1 MPYAVEL
8 FFDPGSEQRIRG
20 IWERLAGIGI
30 TYLHECGSRPHLTL
44 AVCDSIETEPTI
56 DLLDRFAE
64 STAGF
69 PITFSSI
76 GIFPSAEPVLFFA
89 PKVTIPLLELHA
101 AFIESFEPMAT
112 HIWPNYSPEKWVS
125 HCTLAAGCPQ
135 ECLEEAMEICRTEAL
150 PFTAEIMEIGF
161 VEFRPVKPLHS
172 ASLSCSK

>member
-8 FFDPGSEQRIRG
+8 FLDPATEQRVRR

-30 TYLHECGSRPHLTL
+30 SYLHGSGSRPHVSL
-44 AVCDSIETEPTI
+44 AVCDSIDTDATI
-56 DLLDRFAE
+56 ELLNRFAE
-64 STAGF
+64 DTSGF

-76 GIFPSAEPVLFFA
+76 GIFPAEQPVLFLA

-101 AFIESFEPMAT
+101 SFMDSFEPMAT
-112 HIWPNYSPEKWVS
+112 RIWPNYAPSEWIP
-125 HCTLAAGCPQ
+125 HCTLAVACPH
-135 ECLEEAMEICRTEAL
+135 ECVEEALSICREEIL

-172 ASLSCSK
+172 AALCQG